1 MPSYCQKMKRTKKQK
16 GQVKHHGLFKDK
28 FLDKLTRMTTLTPP
42 SRSGG
47 HLVAD
52 ALITH
57 GVDTAFGVPGESY
70 LGVLDG
76 LYSHRNDFRFV
87 ICRQEGGAAFM
98 AEAYAKLTGKPGV
111 CLVTRGP
118 GATNAA
124 IGVHTAH
131 QDSSPM
137 ILLVG
142 QVGNDFVER
151 EAFQELDYRRMFGPM
166 AKWVAQID
174 DAARVPE
181 YMAHAFQVAT
191 SGRPG
196 PVVLALPEDMLSAV
210 ARVAD
215 AKPYRAVQ
223 SHPGPADMARM
234 GELLAGAERPF
245 VIAGGFGWTR
255 DAARQ
260 LREFAEANQLPV
272 GCAFRFQDCMDNG
285 HPNYAGDVGI
295 GINPKLAAR
304 VKNADVVLCIGAR
317 LGEMTTSGYTLFDV
331 PVPKQKLIHVHGDPA
346 ELGRVYQ
353 AEVMIA
359 SGVAEFCA
367 GLGSLSRSTGE
378 GGRAETL
385 ATIHSELA
393 AWQSEPPLYA
403 KRAEP
408 AKLNLW
414 QVVQTLKRLAPADA
428 VITNGAGNFATWA
441 HRFWPYAGIE
451 TSDKSQLAPTSGAM
465 GYGVPAAVMA
475 SIVAPARTTIN
486 FAGDGDFLMTS
497 QELATAVQYGGAP
510 ICIVFN
516 NGMYGTIRMHQEKNH
531 PSRVYG
537 TQLINPD
544 FAKYAESFGGKG
556 FTVTS
561 NAEFD
566 VAFAAALVH
575 TRTAKKPAV
584 IELKVDPQDLTPGA
598 TLDAI
603 TAAAVQAAAR

>member
-1 MPSYCQKMKRTKKQK
+1 
-16 GQVKHHGLFKDK
+16 
-28 FLDKLTRMTTLTPP
+28 MTTSPPP

-98 AEAYAKLTGKPGV
+98 AESYAKLTGKPGV

-210 ARVAD
+210 ASVAD

-223 SHPGPADMARM
+223 SHPGAADMARAA
-234 GELLAGAERPF
+234 ELLAGAERPF
-245 VIAGGFGWTR
+245 VIVGGFGWTR

-260 LREFAEANQLPV
+260 LREFAEAHQLPV

-285 HPNYAGDVGI
+285 HLNYAGDVGI

-359 SGVAEFCA
+359 AGVAEFCA
-367 GLGSLSRSTGE
+367 GLSSLTRSTGE
-378 GGRAETL
+378 GRGKGGRSETL
-385 ATIHSELA
+385 VTIHNELA

-403 KRAEP
+403 KRTEP

-414 QVVQTLKRLAPADA
+414 QVVQTLKRLAPVDA
-428 VITNGAGNFATWA
+428 IITNGAGNFATWA

-451 TSDKSQLAPTSGAM
+451 TADKSQLAPTSGAM

-475 SIVAPARTTIN
+475 SIVAPERTVIN

-537 TQLINPD
+537 TQLMNPD

-556 FTVTS
+556 FTVAS

-566 VAFAAALVH
+566 VAFAAALAH
-575 TRTAKKPAV
+575 TRSAKKPAV

-603 TAAAVQAAAR
+603 TAAAVHAGTGV

>member
-1 MPSYCQKMKRTKKQK
+1 M
-16 GQVKHHGLFKDK
+16 
-28 FLDKLTRMTTLTPP
+28 DKLTRMTTLTPP

-98 AEAYAKLTGKPGV
+98 AESYAKLTGKPGV

-181 YMAHAFQVAT
+181 YMAHAFQIAT

-196 PVVLALPEDMLSAV
+196 PVVLALPEDMLSAMASV
-210 ARVAD
+210 SD
-215 AKPYRAVQ
+215 AKPYRPVQ
-223 SHPGPADMARM
+223 AHPGAADMARVA
-234 GELLAGAERPF
+234 ELLAGAEQPF

-260 LREFAEANQLPV
+260 LREFAEANHLPV
-272 GCAFRFQDCMDNG
+272 GCAFRFQDCIDNS

-304 VKNADVVLCIGAR
+304 IKDADVVLCIGAR

-331 PVPKQKLIHVHGDPA
+331 PVPKQKLIHVHGDPT

-359 SGVAEFCA
+359 SGVAEFCEMLPTLS
-367 GLGSLSRSTGE
+367 GGVGSNPPYRSTGE
-378 GGRAETL
+378 GRGEGARSETL
-385 ATIHSELA
+385 ASIQSELTT
-393 AWQSEPPLYA
+393 WQSEPPLYA
-403 KRAEP
+403 KRPEP

-414 QVVQTLKRLAPADA
+414 QVVQTLKRLASADSI
-428 VITNGAGNFATWA
+428 ITNGAGNFATWA

-451 TSDKSQLAPTSGAM
+451 TADKSQLAPTSGAM

-475 SIVAPARTTIN
+475 SIVAPERTVIN

-537 TQLINPD
+537 TQLVNPD

-556 FTVTS
+556 FTVTT

-566 VAFAAALVH
+566 IAFAAALAH

-584 IELKVDPQDLTPGA
+584 IELKVDPQDLTPNA

-603 TAAAVQAAAR
+603 TAAAVQAGAH

>member
-1 MPSYCQKMKRTKKQK
+1 MKRRKRQK
-16 GQVKHHGLFKDK
+16 GQVGHRGLFTNK

-210 ARVAD
+210 AHVAD
-215 AKPYRAVQ
+215 AKQYRAVQ
-223 SHPGPADMARM
+223 SHPGPADMARVA
-234 GELLAGAERPF
+234 ELLAGAEWPF

-260 LREFAEANQLPV
+260 LREFVEANHLPV
-272 GCAFRFQDCMDNG
+272 GCAFRFQDCMDNS

-331 PVPKQKLIHVHGDPA
+331 PVPKQKLIHVHSDPT

-359 SGVAEFCA
+359 SGVAQFCA
-367 GLGSLSRSTGE
+367 RLGSLSRNTGEGRGE
-378 GGRAETL
+378 GGRSETL
-385 ATIHSELA
+385 ATIHSELN

-428 VITNGAGNFATWA
+428 IITNGAGNFATWA

-475 SIVAPARTTIN
+475 SIVAPERTVIN
-486 FAGDGDFLMTS
+486 FAGDGDF
-497 QELATAVQYGGAP
+497 
-510 ICIVFN
+510 
-516 NGMYGTIRMHQEKNH
+516 
-531 PSRVYG
+531 
-537 TQLINPD
+537 
-544 FAKYAESFGGKG
+544 
-556 FTVTS
+556 
-561 NAEFD
+561 
-566 VAFAAALVH
+566 
-575 TRTAKKPAV
+575 
-584 IELKVDPQDLTPGA
+584 
-598 TLDAI
+598 
-603 TAAAVQAAAR
+603 